1 MITVECPFYKYH
13 IMKEMRV
20 RCEEGGMRFKT
31 RRELY
36 DHMLKYCRSVKNYKD
51 CPKAIELT
59 AKWEE
64 IL

>member
-1 MITVECPFYKYH
+1 
-13 IMKEMRV
+13 MKEMRV

-31 RRELY
+31 RQELY